1 MLTKHGQFMPNDA
14 AGTPKERVTREYKTR
29 QVNESLV
36 IDLDSVKSN
45 PGSAFFDEQIASP

>member
-1 MLTKHGQFMPNDA
+1 MPNDA

>member
-1 MLTKHGQFMPNDA
+1 MPNDA
-14 AGTPKERVTREYKTR
+14 AGTPKERVMQENKTR

-45 PGSAFFDEQIASP
+45 PGSAFFD